1 VSDLA
6 PYSRRRRD
14 YYARCSRGSPSC
26 CACWPSSRP
35 SGDRMSTHG
44 NTLLDLTRQPRGT
57 VAITCTAHGV
67 FVAWCN
73 PPAPT
78 NLVGGPMTCAGTP
91 SPADAAAATD
101 AEGP

>member
-1 VSDLA
+1 MSDLA
-6 PYSRRRRD
+6 PYSRRRHD

-26 CACWPSSRP
+26 CVCWPSSRP
-35 SGDRMSTHG
+35 GSDRMSIHR
-44 NTLLDLTRQPRGT
+44 NPLLDLTRQARST

-78 NLVGGPMTCAGTP
+78 SLVGCPMACAGTP
-91 SPADAAAATD
+91 SPADAAEATD
-101 AEGP
+101 AGGS